1 MGPGKKFISKSNSPS
16 LRNLLRPMMQLE
28 HHQPAGLQ
36 YMVVEPQ
43 QDGNQDRHYI
53 CAFMAQDVNGGS
65 EYHPTQASK

>member
-1 MGPGKKFISKSNSPS
+1 
-16 LRNLLRPMMQLE
+16 MMQLE

-43 QDGNQDRHYI
+43 QDGNQDRHNI